1 MFDQLQQMTRKQFDQ
16 SQQMTKR
23 NVRSIATDD

>member
-16 SQQMTKR
+16 SQQMTKK
-23 NVRSIATDD
+23 NVRSITTDD